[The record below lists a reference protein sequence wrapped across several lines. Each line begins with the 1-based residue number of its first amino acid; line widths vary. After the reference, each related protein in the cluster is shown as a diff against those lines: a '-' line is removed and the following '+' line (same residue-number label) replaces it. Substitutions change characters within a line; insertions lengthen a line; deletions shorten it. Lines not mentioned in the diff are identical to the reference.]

1 MKRFRSAFNPASST
15 MRSGTLLVGSSW
27 RMGGTDASVCAM
39 SASSSAGL
47 RLGAGL
53 GLVVEIGLGLARPP
67 LGPDGGDGG
76 GLETAQAAA
85 SVADTSATMM
95 RVASLAARGRSG
107 IGES

>member
-1 MKRFRSAFNPASST
+1 

-27 RMGGTDASVCAM
+27 RMGGTDASVSAM

-53 GLVVEIGLGLARPP
+53 GLVVGIGLGLTRPP
-67 LGPDGGDGG
+67 VGSDDAVGECDGE
-76 GLETAQAAA
+76 GLETAQAATRV
-85 SVADTSATMM
+85 VATSATRM
-95 RVASLAARGRSG
+95 RVASLAAWGRSG

>member
-1 MKRFRSAFNPASST
+1 

-27 RMGGTDASVCAM
+27 RIGGTDASVCAM

-53 GLVVEIGLGLARPP
+53 GLLVGIGLGLTRPP
-67 LGPDGGDGG
+67 VGPADAVGNGE
-76 GLETAQAAA
+76 GLETAQAATRV
-85 SVADTSATMM
+85 VATSATRM